1 MIKKKYEFIIQ
12 RKMRG
17 IYKFL
22 YYFPFTTVFMIRR
35 RFVYDNMTII
45 TGETMDEIEKKK
57 DEIWDIIIEENA
69 EKLKGI
75 PTDDLEFL
83 LGDRTWHLEG

>member
-12 RKMRG
+12 RKMHG
-17 IYKFL
+17 INKFL
-22 YYFPFTTVFMIRR
+22 YYFPFTTVFMVKK
-35 RFVYDNMTII
+35 RFIYDDVAII
-45 TGETMDEIEKKK
+45 TGETMEEIEKKK
-57 DEIWDIIIEENA
+57 DEIWNDIIEKSIEE
-69 EKLKGI
+69 LKNI